1 MSNSISQI
9 FALVLKSLSC
19 FKLMITFSP
28 YLLNLKL
35 SSKIGVTV
43 LRCEFG
49 ACVDHYNKLILR
61 HVLCYVTKDHFSF
74 HNNSNPKFA
83 SRRPDMIMNESKDG
97 WV

>member
-1 MSNSISQI
+1 MRNSISQI

-43 LRCEFG
+43 FRCELQRTISPSTIIVTPSLPVAG
-49 ACVDHYNKLILR
+49 LI
-61 HVLCYVTKDHFSF
+61 
-74 HNNSNPKFA
+74 
-83 SRRPDMIMNESKDG
+83 
-97 WV
+97 